1 MGVADW
7 FLAPAERGNPD
18 TRLDER
24 VRRAHGDD
32 VAWSEGNRATPLIHG
47 ATYYADLVP
56 RIRAMGPG
64 DYLFFTDWRGD
75 PDERLLGTPGSEVS
89 TVLEDAAR
97 RGVDVRGLIWRSH
110 WDRFGYTGDEARH
123 LGEEIEEAGGECLR
137 DMRVRTMG
145 SHHQKFV
152 VLRHPAAPE
161 RDVAYV
167 GGIDLCH
174 SRRDDDRHLGDP
186 QPQKMSPCFGPTPP
200 WHDVQVRLRGPV
212 VADVETVFRE
222 RWEDSNPLTRNPVRR
237 LQSWVARED
246 QTPDPLPPQAPAPV
260 AVAAQDG
267 GTHCVQ
273 LLRTYPDLYPGY
285 DFARDG
291 ERSVA
296 RGYGKALRRA
306 WRLVYIEDQYLWSHE
321 VAADFVDL
329 LRDNPELRVIAVLP
343 LLPDD
348 TSTTGLPPN
357 VIGRERAVTKIRA
370 AAPDRVAIFGI
381 ENEAGIPIYVHA
393 KVCIVDDAW
402 ATIGSDNFN
411 RRSWTHDS
419 ELTAAVYDTTYDDAD
434 ADGRDDPGGGG
445 TGGRSYAVR
454 LRTRLVREHLGLD
467 PTGDPTAEPGEGEP
481 DLTDPLEVFRS
492 MYACADALDA
502 WHAGG
507 RVGPRPRGRLR
518 HLVVPELTRA
528 QRAWATPLYE
538 NVYDPDGR
546 PRALKR
552 ARAF

>member
-7 FLAPAERGNPD
+7 FLSAHERGNPD

-24 VRRAHGDD
+24 VRREHGEA
-32 VAWSEGNRATPLIHG
+32 VAWSTGNDATPLIHG
-47 ATYYADLVP
+47 ATYFADLVP

-75 PDERLLGTPGSEVS
+75 PDEMLLGVPGSEVS
-89 TVLEDAAR
+89 TVLADAAHA
-97 RGVDVRGLIWRSH
+97 GVDVRGLIWRSH

-123 LGEEIEEAGGECLR
+123 LGEDIEEAGGECLR

-152 VLRHPAAPE
+152 VLRHPGSPE

-174 SRRDDDRHLGDP
+174 SRRDDERHLGDP
-186 QPQKMSPCFGPTPP
+186 QPQKMSPTFGPTPP
-200 WHDVQVRLRGPV
+200 WHDVQLRLAGPV
-212 VADVETVFRE
+212 VYDVETVFRE
-222 RWEDSNPLTRNPVRR
+222 RWEDSNPLTRHPLRR
-237 LQSWVARED
+237 LESALARED
-246 QTPDPLPPQAPAPV
+246 QTPDPLPPQAPPPPPPPEARGG
-260 AVAAQDG
+260 DG
-267 GTHCVQ
+267 LAVQ
-273 LLRTYPDLYPGY
+273 LLRTYPDLWPGY

-296 RGYGKALRRA
+296 RGYAKALRRA
-306 WRLVYIEDQYLWSHE
+306 RRLIYIEDQYLWSHE
-321 VAADFVDL
+321 VAQDFVEL
-329 LRDNPELRVIAVLP
+329 LRDNPELWVIAVVP
-343 LLPDD
+343 LVPDD
-348 TSTTGLPPN
+348 DSATGLPPN
-357 VIGRERAVTKIRA
+357 VVGRERAITAIRA
-370 AAPDRVAIFGI
+370 AAPERTAIFGI
-381 ENEAGIPIYVHA
+381 ENEASIPIYVHA

-419 ELTAAVYDTTYDDAD
+419 ELTAAVYDD
-434 ADGRDDPGGGG
+434 
-445 TGGRSYAVR
+445 TGQYAVG

-467 PTGDPTAEPGEGEP
+467 PAAETIADPRRGPAADHEPELAHPP
-481 DLTDPLEVFRS
+481 DLTDPHVLFRA
-492 MYACADALDA
+492 MTGCADALDA
-502 WHAGG
+502 WHHDGF
-507 RVGPRPRGRLR
+507 VGPRPRGRLR

-538 NVYDPDGR
+538 NIFDPDGR

-552 ARAF
+552 RGAF

>member
-1 MGVADW
+1 MGAADW
-7 FLAPAERGNPD
+7 FLSASERGNPD

-24 VRRAHGDD
+24 VRRVHGGDA
-32 VAWSEGNRATPLIHG
+32 AWAEGNEATPLIHG
-47 ATYYADLVP
+47 ATYFADLVP
-56 RIRAMGPG
+56 GIRAMGPG

-75 PDERLLGTPGSEVS
+75 PDEMLLGVPGSEVS

-152 VLRHPAAPE
+152 VLRHPGAPE

-174 SRRDDDRHLGDP
+174 SRRDDERHLGDP
-186 QPQKMSPCFGPTPP
+186 QPQQMSASFGPTPP
-200 WHDVQVRLRGPV
+200 WHDVQVRLRGPIV
-212 VADVETVFRE
+212 HDVETVFRE
-222 RWEDSNPLTRNPVRR
+222 RWEDSNPLTRHPVRW
-237 LQSWVARED
+237 LESKVAHED
-246 QTPDPLPPQAPAPV
+246 QTPDPLPAQAPPPPACGAHV
-260 AVAAQDG
+260 
-267 GTHCVQ
+267 VQ
-273 LLRTYPDLYPGY
+273 LLRTYPDLWPGY

-296 RGYGKALRRA
+296 RGYAKALRRA
-306 WRLVYIEDQYLWSHE
+306 ERLIYIGDQYLWSHE
-321 VAADFVDL
+321 VAADFVTML
-329 LRDNPELRVIAVLP
+329 QENPQLHVVAVVP
-343 LLPDD
+343 LIPDD
-348 TSTTGLPPN
+348 DSATGLPPN
-357 VIGRERAVTKIRA
+357 VVGRERAITKIRE
-370 AAPDRVAIFGI
+370 AAPDRVAIYGI

-393 KVCIVDDAW
+393 KVCIADDAW

-419 ELTAAVYDTTYDDAD
+419 ELTAAVFDETQQ
-434 ADGRDDPGGGG
+434 
-445 TGGRSYAVR
+445 YAVR

-467 PTGDPTAEPGEGEP
+467 PAAEPTTAAEGDP
-481 DLTDPLEVFRS
+481 DLNDPREVFGV
-492 MYACADALDA
+492 MAACADALDA

-538 NVYDPDGR
+538 NIYDPDGR
-546 PRALKR
+546 PRALKK
-552 ARAF
+552 ARTF